1 MKNAT
6 NITNSTSL
14 AKTEPSTVKV
24 AVNATIASP
33 SNSTAPL
40 EDNNSGNTT
49 TSIQAIFNITKS
61 SANNSKS
68 LAVKTAV
75 KSEAKAT
82 KVNATAPPANATS
95 KANATAPASVAQKVK
110 DSITKK

>member
-1 MKNAT
+1 MKNAS

-24 AVNATIASP
+24 AVNATVASP
-33 SNSTAPL
+33 SNSTAPV

-61 SANNSKS
+61 SANKS

-82 KVNATAPPANATS
+82 KVNATAPPVNATS